1 MFRIGRVRGVRG
13 LVAVVGAF
21 TLFAAAC
28 SSDDSDSGG
37 SDATGVASTD
47 APTTDAVTTDEPA
60 TTDVVATD
68 EAATT
73 DAPTTDA
80 APTGPAP
87 ASGQGIDDDRILI
100 GVSMDESGPF
110 APVTAEALAALGA
123 RFDAANAEGGVNGR
137 QIEMITLD
145 DKGDATQALENFRQL
160 WERDKVFAIYTL
172 GANIPLEYIDQNEI
186 PTFGAAG
193 PSAVFS
199 SAYPTVMPIGGLIP
213 TWAGQTAYAVVE
225 YGGIAPKKVAVLYDP
240 INEPLNDFVENYW
253 KELGAEEVIFDPPPD
268 DCSALVLK
276 YKDAEVDYWDWQ
288 HIAWFKCLQA
298 EKDLGWEPPMG
309 QGGAIASQI
318 ALARLFVDD
327 MPGIIAGSPARLAD
341 GRPTYDEPT
350 EAHQAYLDSIE
361 EYAPELFADK
371 GALNGTIP
379 MLIWVGGSF
388 IMDAIEGAAADA
400 GEISQAT
407 MLDWVWTVE
416 DWDTGIAGTLQS
428 VAPDCKTGNDQSIW
442 GPWIEDPNPD
452 GDILLDPITPDMID
466 NSWLGVDKCYL
477 TQIADEVNS

>member
-1 MFRIGRVRGVRG
+1 MTGPSQLKGVRG

-21 TLFAAAC
+21 TMFAVAC
-28 SSDDSDSGG
+28 SSDDSSGG
-37 SDATGVASTD
+37 DSTEVDATAEPTTNSVTTD
-47 APTTDAVTTDEPA
+47 AVVATDAAVSSDAVTTDG
-60 TTDVVATD
+60 
-68 EAATT
+68 
-73 DAPTTDA
+73 APSSN
-80 APTGPAP
+80 AP
-87 ASGQGIDDDRILI
+87 ASGPVPATGQGIDDETILI

-110 APVTAEALAALGA
+110 GPVTAEALAALGA
-123 RFDAANAEGGVNGR
+123 RFDVANAAGGVNGR
-137 QIEMITLD
+137 QIEMIILD
-145 DKGDATQALENFRQL
+145 DKGDATQALDNFRQL
-160 WERDKVFAIYTL
+160 WKRDKVFAIYTL
-172 GANIPLEYIDQNEI
+172 GANIPLEYIAQNEI

-193 PSAVFS
+193 PSALFS

-213 TWAGQTAYAVVE
+213 TWAGQTAYALVE

-240 INEPLNDFVENYW
+240 VNEALNDFVENYW
-253 KELGAEEVIFDPPPD
+253 MELGAEEVIFDPPPA

-276 YKDAEVDYWDWQ
+276 YKDAGVDYWDWQ
-288 HIAWFKCLQA
+288 HISWFQCLQA

-341 GRPTYDEPT
+341 GRPTYDSPP
-350 EAHQAYLDSIE
+350 EAHQAYLDGVA
-361 EYAPELFADK
+361 EYAPELYADT

-388 IMDAIEGAAADA
+388 IIDAIEGAAVES
-400 GEISQAT
+400 GEISQGS
-407 MLDWVWTVE
+407 MLEWAWAVE
-416 DWDTGIAGTLQS
+416 DWDTGIAGVLHS

-442 GPWIEDPNPD
+442 GPWMEDPSPG

-477 TQIADEVNS
+477 TQLADEING